1 MENML
6 CDLFSEK
13 SSDTAKVVEG
23 GIVLKMEGDGFVY
36 YNKQAI
42 LESKNELLKE
52 EMLKMRGE

>member
-6 CDLFSEK
+6 CDLFSEN

-42 LESKNELLKE
+42 LESKNELLKAE
-52 EMLKMRGE
+52 ILNMRG